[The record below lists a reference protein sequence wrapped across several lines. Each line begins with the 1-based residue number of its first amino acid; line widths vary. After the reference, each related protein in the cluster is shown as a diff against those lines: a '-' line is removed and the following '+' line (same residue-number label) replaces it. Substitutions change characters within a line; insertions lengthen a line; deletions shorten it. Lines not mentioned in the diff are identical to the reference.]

1 MRIGFGQPLQ
11 GQLPI
16 LFVHLVQMAVQDA
29 AAVTPE
35 RLGGHPLTTTH
46 TGPTFPPSTKES
58 TPPAPFS
65 VKISFT
71 SPPAS
76 RTLRADGR
84 ACSRRLAISPPA
96 WSGSAQIQ
104 IREKPARS
112 LRYEGF
118 Q

>member
-35 RLGGHPLTTTH
+35 RLGGHPLKSTH
-46 TGPTFPPSTKES
+46 TGTTFPPSTKES
-58 TPPAPFS
+58 NPSAPFS

-71 SPPAS
+71 SPPSS

-96 WSGSAQIQ
+96 RSRSAQIQ
-104 IREKPARS
+104 TREKTDRP
-112 LRYEGF
+112 LRYERH
-118 Q
+118 